1 VRVVKRSTIR
11 TFPEEFKEDFAMAT
25 LMPNIAFKGMS
36 LIFKVRDLVSPPRK
50 ILEEAG
56 LGLGDW
62 VLDYGCGPGA
72 YVPDA
77 AEMVGESGKIY
88 ALDIHPLAIRCVQS
102 IVRRRGLANVET
114 IQSHCRTGLPNESL
128 DMVLLYDVFHMLDKP
143 RAVLA
148 ELYRLLKAKGTVS
161 FSDHHMKHEDIVAGM
176 TDGGLFVLV
185 DKNERTYTFAPRK

>member
-1 VRVVKRSTIR
+1 VAVRSTIR
-11 TFPEEFKEDFAMAT
+11 TFPEEFKEEFVMAT
-25 LMPNIAFKGMS
+25 LMPNIAFNGMS
-36 LIFKVRDLVSPPRK
+36 LIFKVRDFVLPRRK
-50 ILEEAG
+50 VLEEAG
-56 LGLGDW
+56 LTLGDR

-72 YVPDA
+72 YVTDTS
-77 AEMVGESGKIY
+77 EMVGESGKVY
-88 ALDIHPLAIRCVQS
+88 ALDIHPLAIERVRS
-102 IVRRRGLANVET
+102 IVAKKGLTNVEA
-114 IQSHCRTGLPNESL
+114 IISDCRTGLPNESL